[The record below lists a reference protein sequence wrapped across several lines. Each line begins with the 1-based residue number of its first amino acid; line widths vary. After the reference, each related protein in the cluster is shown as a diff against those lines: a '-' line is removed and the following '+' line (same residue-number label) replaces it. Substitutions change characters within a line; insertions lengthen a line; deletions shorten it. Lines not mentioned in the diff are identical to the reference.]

1 MNELI
6 TSLNLNAVGTLCMFI
21 NIDGNNGH
29 NTYIYATATV
39 FRNKSR
45 QLNVNRPS

>member
-29 NTYIYATATV
+29 NTYICHSYCI
-39 FRNKSR
+39 
-45 QLNVNRPS
+45 QEQI